1 MEQDQLSRKLA
12 VILHADVVA
21 STSLVQ
27 KNETLA
33 HKRMQATFHN
43 FSETIKSYGGI
54 AREIRGDAL
63 VAEFDRA
70 SDAVS
75 AALAFQNL
83 NGEFNSTLDDDIQP
97 QVRIGIS
104 LGEVIIADNTITGAG
119 VVLAQRL
126 EQLADAGGVV
136 VQGSVSETVPDR
148 LPFDFQGLGEQDLK
162 GFNQPVRAFVTSLK
176 ANEEIPEPEEGLS
189 REIVGTS
196 QFSEKP
202 SVAVLP
208 FTNMSGDTEQEYFS
222 DGITEEI
229 TIALSKVQ
237 SFFVV
242 SRNSAFAFKGR
253 YIDIKSVS
261 RQLGVRYLLQGSVRK
276 ARDRLRI
283 TAELI
288 DGSSDHHVWANRY
301 EGNLDDIFELQDQ
314 VVENVVGAIEPKLR
328 SSEIERSRRKSTSN
342 LNAYDLF
349 LQALPHAHSMT
360 REGNE
365 EALRLT
371 AKAIVLDDYY
381 ASAMALA
388 AWCYSLRISH
398 GWVQLREEE
407 KSEALRLARRAIEI
421 DRAVPETLWLAGYV
435 LGFYGTTREEGIDH
449 IDHALRINPNSA
461 QALVFSGWL
470 RVYSGDAET
479 AKAHFEKANRLSP
492 LDLSA
497 YRTFAGLAFA
507 CFFLG
512 EFDEAISWSSKA
524 LHQNPTF
531 TPTHRILAA
540 SLGHVGRIEEAR
552 TIVEQL
558 QALVPG
564 LTISRYK
571 KETRVYHP
579 VYFEILIDGL
589 RKAGLPE

>member
-1 MEQDQLSRKLA
+1 MEKDQLSRKLA
-12 VILHADVVA
+12 VILHADVVG

-33 HKRMQATFHN
+33 HERIQAAFHQ
-43 FSETIKSYGGI
+43 FSKTISSYGGI
-54 AREIRGDAL
+54 TQELRGDAL

-70 SDAVS
+70 SDAVP
-75 AALAFQNL
+75 AALAFQVL
-83 NGEFNSTLDDDIQP
+83 NGAFNSNLDDDIQP
-97 QVRIGIS
+97 QLRIGIS

-148 LPFDFQGLGEQDLK
+148 LPFDFESLGEQDLK
-162 GFNQPVRAFVTSLK
+162 GFNQPVRAFVTRLK
-176 ANEEIPEPEEGLS
+176 ANEGIPKPETGHS
-189 REIVGTS
+189 PKTVGTR
-196 QFSEKP
+196 QALEKP

-208 FTNMSGDTEQEYFS
+208 FTNMSGDSEQEYFS
-222 DGITEEI
+222 DGITEEV
-229 TIALSKVQ
+229 TVALSKVQ

-242 SRNSAFAFKGR
+242 SRNSAFAFKGQ
-253 YIDIKSVS
+253 YINIKSVA

-276 ARDRLRI
+276 LGDRLRI

-288 DGSSDHHVWANRY
+288 DGSSDHHVWADRY

-314 VVENVVGAIEPKLR
+314 VVESVVGAIEPKLR
-328 SSEIERSRRKSTSN
+328 SSEIERSRRKPTSN

-360 REGNE
+360 RKGNE

-371 AKAIVLDDYY
+371 AKAIELDNNY

-388 AWCYSLRISH
+388 AWCYSLRITH
-398 GWVQLREEE
+398 GWAKSMEEE
-407 KSEALRLARRAIEI
+407 KSEALRLARKAIEI
-421 DRAVPETLWLAGYV
+421 DRVVPETLWLAGYAI
-435 LGFYGTTREEGIDH
+435 GFFDNTREEGIDH
-449 IDHALRINPNSA
+449 IDQALCINPNSA

-470 RVYSGDAET
+470 RVYDGDAET
-479 AKAHFEKANRLSP
+479 AKAHLEKANRLSP

-524 LHQNPTF
+524 LHQNPKF
-531 TPTHRILAA
+531 SPTHRVLAA
-540 SLGHVGRIEEAR
+540 SLSHAGRIEEAR

-558 QALVPG
+558 QVLVPG
-564 LTISRYK
+564 LTLSRYSR
-571 KETRVYHP
+571 ETRVYHP
-579 VYFEILIDGL
+579 EYFDMLIDGL